1 MANST
6 ETFMVPLPIDR
17 VDPRCTR
24 SQQRVLAAAVSV
36 LREEG
41 LPGLTFEAVAAR
53 SGVAKTTIYR
63 HFHNRDGLH
72 LAAIESVGPSL
83 AMRSTDDLVADVVM
97 FLDGLNHTLHHSDFG
112 AILLTALDAAER
124 HEAMAA
130 LALTAAQQRRAQL
143 VRRLKVA
150 QKSGALAADADL
162 DLACSQLVG
171 PLFYRRCMS
180 RQATSSAFVA
190 NLASNVLTPLLRP

>member
-1 MANST
+1 
-6 ETFMVPLPIDR
+6 MVPLPIDR
-17 VDPRCTR
+17 IDPRCTR
-24 SQQRVLAAAVSV
+24 SQQRVLAAAVAL

-83 AMRSTDDLVADVVM
+83 TMPSTDDLVADVVV
-97 FLDGLNHTLHHSDFG
+97 FLDGLNRTLHHSDFG
-112 AILLTALDAAER
+112 AILLTALDASER
-124 HEAMAA
+124 SKPMADLA
-130 LALTAAQQRRAQL
+130 LAAAQQRRAQL
-143 VRRLKVA
+143 VRRLKAA
-150 QKSGALAADADL
+150 QKSGVLAADADL
-162 DLACSQLVG
+162 DLACSQLLG

-190 NLASNVLTPLLRP
+190 NLAGGVLTSLLTGAAG